1 MKNKLVKLLSMA
13 MVVTLGTIAV
23 GCDNQQTSSGGTG
36 NHPTY
41 DNDSTPV
48 VFACQELDGVFNPF
62 YYSTAPDA
70 EIIGMTQLS
79 MFTTDKEGK
88 IAYGADEAVAV
99 LDYEQ
104 NYDADADQT
113 TYKFVLKN
121 PSYNVKYSNGS

>member
-1 MKNKLVKLLSMA
+1 MKNKLEKLLTMA

-23 GCDNQQTSSGGTG
+23 GCQDPQDSTGGAA

-62 YYSTAPDA
+62 YSSTAPDA

-104 NYDADADQT
+104 NYDEEADQT

-121 PSYNVKYSNGS
+121 PSYNVKY